1 MPASP
6 RPPLWIR
13 ALLAA
18 AAAFGD
24 PSAAAAIARPQ

>member
-1 MPASP
+1 MPIVP
-6 RPPLWIR
+6 RQPLWIR

-24 PSAAAAIARPQ
+24 PSAAAAIARPR